1 MSRFDLTI
9 GDVVAR
15 TGVAEPTLRMW
26 ERRYGFPEPQRTEN
40 GHRRYSAEQA
50 GLVERVLML
59 RQVGLSLPAAIARA
73 QTPPDPEEVSLFSSL
88 SDLRPDLQS
97 RVVRKP
103 VLVALS
109 RAIEDEMLA
118 RAEARVMFACFQRE
132 GFYRSSEARWRELA
146 AGARVAAV
154 FADFDRV
161 RAHGGGDPHGGESGE
176 EADGPAEVPIS
187 RRQPLAREWA
197 LVIYGGRSSISMV
210 AREQASSN
218 VHAAARSRSFELIWT
233 VDPEATR
240 ALAGTCTV
248 LVRHA
253 LPELADRTEQQLA
266 IHAAAPATEQ
276 ARLTTAVMN
285 RVLATLS

>member
-1 MSRFDLTI
+1 MSRFELTI

-26 ERRYGFPEPQRTEN
+26 ERRYGFPEPERTES
-40 GHRRYSAEQA
+40 GHRRYSPEQA
-50 GLVERVLML
+50 RLVEHVLML

-73 QTPPDPEEVSLFSSL
+73 QTPPDPEDVSLFSAL
-88 SDLRPDLQS
+88 GDLRPDVQA

-103 VLVALS
+103 MLLALS

-118 RAEARVMFACFQRE
+118 RAEGRVMFACFQRE
-132 GFYRSSEARWRELA
+132 AFYRRSEARWRELA

-154 FADFDRV
+154 FADFERTRPYD
-161 RAHGGGDPHGGESGE
+161 GGEGDDT
-176 EADGPAEVPIS
+176 DGPAEIPIS

-197 LVIYGGRSSISMV
+197 LIIYGGRSSISMV

-218 VHAAARSRSFELIWT
+218 VRAPARLRTFELIWT

-253 LPELADRTEQQLA
+253 LPELAERTERQLA
-266 IHAAAPATEQ
+266 IHAAGAATEQ

-285 RVLATLS
+285 RVLANLS

>member
-15 TGVAEPTLRMW
+15 TGVAEPTLRIW
-26 ERRYGFPEPQRTEN
+26 ERRYGFPEPRRTES

-50 GLVERVLML
+50 QLVERVLVL
-59 RQVGLSLPAAIARA
+59 RQAGLSLPAAVARA

-88 SDLRPDLQS
+88 GDLRPELQA

-103 VLVALS
+103 ILVALS

-118 RAEARVMFACFQRE
+118 RAEARVLFACFQRE
-132 GFYRSSEARWRELA
+132 AFYRSSEARWRELA
-146 AGARVAAV
+146 AGARVAVV
-154 FADFDRV
+154 FADFE
-161 RAHGGGDPHGGESGE
+161 RARGRGGDGAAGEAPGAD
-176 EADGPAEVPIS
+176 ADGPAEVPIS

-197 LVIYGGRSSISMV
+197 LIIYGGRSSISMV

-218 VHAAARSRSFELIWT
+218 VHAAARARRFELIWT

-240 ALAGTCTV
+240 ALAATCTV

-253 LPELADRTEQQLA
+253 LPQLADRTEQQLA